1 MKKNEFQIPVV
12 VPLSKLHSFMW
23 RSNKMLSGDFS
34 LLKDSIE
41 EFGLLY
47 PLVVVKHEE
56 EDDVYIVVDGA
67 SRCRAL
73 RELGYDAAP
82 VIVLDLPAHKQAI
95 LSFVLNNARGVSQ
108 VSKMQEIVVFL
119 NVCGMFAEEI
129 SAALGMPLEQVD
141 RILDTF
147 VLAAGFHAPHPGS

>member
-1 MKKNEFQIPVV
+1 MKKNEFPIPVV

-56 EDDVYIVVDGA
+56 NDGYIVVDGA

-73 RELGYDAAP
+73 RQLGYDVVP

-95 LSFVLNNARGVSQ
+95 LSVVLNNARGVSQ

-119 NVCGMFAEEI
+119 NVCGMLAEEI

-141 RILDTF
+141 RILDTS